1 MMTEQA
7 TAITPMEGDD
17 AVGATSR
24 AALDW
29 HQIDWYT
36 AQRSVRRLQAR
47 IVQATREG
55 RWGKVQALQHLLTHS
70 HSGKVVAVRR
80 VTENHGKH
88 TPGVDRVIW
97 DTPEKKIQAAHTLRQ
112 HGYRPQPARRVHIPK
127 SNGKTRPLGIL
138 TMRDRAMQTLYLL
151 ALTPVAETRADPN
164 SYGFRAE
171 RSTAD
176 AMTQCHMVLGR
187 STSARWVFEGDIKAC
202 FDRIS
207 HAWLLA
213 HSPMD
218 KAMLHKW
225 LKAGYMDKHV
235 LHPTEEGT
243 PQGGPLSPVAAN
255 LTLDGLETL
264 LRERYHTTKK
274 GRTHKV
280 NFVRFADDFI
290 ITGASR
296 EVLEED
302 VKPLVEH
309 FMSARGLELSPE
321 KTVITH
327 IEDGFDFLGHHVR
340 RHGTKT
346 LITPSRKNVAALLD
360 KVRAI
365 LKDHQ
370 QASAGDV
377 IWRLNPFIR
386 GWALYHR
393 HQASKATFNRVD
405 HIIFTWLWRW
415 AKRRHP
421 RKPAEWIRKKY
432 FRTQQGRQW
441 VFFGQTTH
449 TTQEPC
455 AVWLFAAMSVPI
467 TRHIKVRAE
476 ANPYDPAWEV
486 YFEERLGIKLAQSF
500 TGRRRLL
507 HLWQEQNGL
516 CPVCR
521 QKITTLTG
529 WHSHHIVWRSQG
541 GSDGAANRVLLHPT
555 CHNQVHHQGLT
566 IVKPRLATGV
576 GKA

>member
-1 MMTEQA
+1 MT
-7 TAITPMEGDD
+7 TAQVAPPARAEGDD
-17 AVGATSR
+17 AVGAASR
-24 AALDW
+24 AAMDW
-29 HQIDWYT
+29 HQTDWYK
-36 AQRSVRRLQAR
+36 AQRSVHRLQAR
-47 IVQATREG
+47 IVQATQAG
-55 RWGKVQALQHLLTHS
+55 RWGKVKALQRLLTHS
-70 HSGKVVAVRR
+70 YSGKVVAVRR

-88 TPGVDRVIW
+88 TPGVDRTIW
-97 DTPEKKIQAAHTLRQ
+97 DTPEKKIQAVHTLRQ
-112 HGYRPQPARRVHIPK
+112 RGYRPQPARRVYIPK
-127 SNGKTRPLGIL
+127 GTGKTRPLGIL

-151 ALTPVAETRADPN
+151 ALAPVAETQADPN

-176 AMTQCHMVLGR
+176 AMTQCHTVLGR
-187 STSARWVFEGDIKAC
+187 RTSARWVLEGDLKAC

-207 HAWLLA
+207 HDWLVA
-213 HSPMD
+213 HVPMD
-218 KAMLHKW
+218 KTMLHTW

-264 LRERYHTTKK
+264 LRERYHATKK
-274 GRTHKV
+274 GRAHKV
-280 NFVRFADDFI
+280 NLVRFADDFI

-296 EVLEED
+296 EVLEDE
-302 VKPLVEH
+302 VKPLVER
-309 FMSARGLELSPE
+309 FMGTRGLELSAE

-327 IEDGFDFLGHHVR
+327 IEDGFDFLGHHVQ
-340 RHGTKT
+340 RHGAKT

-360 KVRAI
+360 KVRAV
-365 LKDHQ
+365 LKAHR
-370 QASAGDV
+370 QATAGDL
-377 IWRLNPFIR
+377 IWRLNPLIR

-393 HQASKATFNRVD
+393 HQASKATFGAVD
-405 HIIFTWLWRW
+405 HIIFRWIWRW

-421 RKPAEWIRKKY
+421 RKTAGWVREKY
-432 FRTQQGRQW
+432 VRTQQGRQW

-449 TTQEPC
+449 TTTEPHD
-455 AVWLFAAMSVPI
+455 VWLFAATSVPI
-467 TRHIKVRAE
+467 VRHVKVRAE

-486 YFEERLGIKLAQSF
+486 YFEERLGVKLAQTF

-516 CPVCR
+516 CPICH

-529 WHSHHIVWRSQG
+529 WHSHHIVWRSHG

-555 CHNQVHHQGLT
+555 CHNQVHHQG
-566 IVKPRLATGV
+566 ISVVKPRPATGV
-576 GKA
+576 

>member
-1 MMTEQA
+1 M
-7 TAITPMEGDD
+7 G
-17 AVGATSR
+17 S
-24 AALDW
+24 
-29 HQIDWYT
+29 
-36 AQRSVRRLQAR
+36 
-47 IVQATREG
+47 
-55 RWGKVQALQHLLTHS
+55 
-70 HSGKVVAVRR
+70 
-80 VTENHGKH
+80 
-88 TPGVDRVIW
+88 
-97 DTPEKKIQAAHTLRQ
+97 
-112 HGYRPQPARRVHIPK
+112 
-127 SNGKTRPLGIL
+127 
-138 TMRDRAMQTLYLL
+138 
-151 ALTPVAETRADPN
+151 
-164 SYGFRAE
+164 
-171 RSTAD
+171 
-176 AMTQCHMVLGR
+176 
-187 STSARWVFEGDIKAC
+187 

-213 HSPMD
+213 HIPMD

-225 LKAGYMDKHV
+225 LKAGYLDKHV

-280 NFVRFADDFI
+280 NVVRFADDFI

-309 FMSARGLELSPE
+309 FMSARGRELSPE

-377 IWRLNPFIR
+377 IWRLNPLIR

-405 HIIFTWLWRW
+405 HSIFTWLWRW

-486 YFEERLGIKLAQSF
+486 YFEERLGIKLAQTF

-507 HLWQEQNGL
+507 HLWHEQNGL

-555 CHNQVHHQGLT
+555 CHNQVHRQGLT
-566 IVKPRLATGV
+566 IVKPRPATGV

>member
-1 MMTEQA
+1 MI
-7 TAITPMEGDD
+7 TAYAPSTSAMGREN
-17 AVGATSR
+17 AVGAASR

-29 HQIDWYT
+29 HQIDWYK
-36 AQRSVRRLQAR
+36 AQRTVRRLQAR
-47 IVQATREG
+47 IVQATQEG
-55 RWGKVQALQHLLTHS
+55 RWGKVTALQHLLTHS
-70 HSGKVVAVRR
+70 LSGKVVAVRR
-80 VTENHGKH
+80 VTENQGKR

-97 DTPEKKIQAAHTLRQ
+97 NTPEKKIQAVHTLRQ
-112 HGYRPQPARRVHIPK
+112 RGYQPQPARRVYIPK

-138 TMRDRAMQTLYLL
+138 TMRDRAMQMLYLL
-151 ALTPVAETRADPN
+151 ALTPVAETQADPN
-164 SYGFRAE
+164 SYGFRVG

-176 AMTQCHMVLGR
+176 AMTQCHTVLGR
-187 STSARWVFEGDIKAC
+187 RNSAQWVLEGDIKAC

-207 HAWLLA
+207 HTWLMT
-213 HSPMD
+213 HIPME

-264 LRERYHTTKK
+264 LRKHYHRTKK

-296 EVLEED
+296 EVLNDEI
-302 VKPLVEH
+302 KPLVEH
-309 FMSARGLELSPE
+309 FMSARGLELSQE

-377 IWRLNPFIR
+377 IWRLNPLIR

-393 HQASKATFNRVD
+393 HQASKATFSRVD

-432 FRTQQGRQW
+432 FRIQQGRQW

-449 TTQEPC
+449 TTTEAHAVSLC
-455 AVWLFAAMSVPI
+455 AASSVPI
-467 TRHIKVRAE
+467 SRHIKVRAE

-486 YFEERLGIKLAQSF
+486 YFEERLGVKLAQTFS
-500 TGRRRLL
+500 GRRRLL
-507 HLWQEQNGL
+507 QLWNEQNGL
-516 CPVCR
+516 CPVCHH
-521 QKITTLTG
+521 KITTLTG
-529 WHSHHIVWRSQG
+529 WHSHHVVWRSHG
-541 GSDGAANRVLLHPT
+541 GSDGTANRVLVHPT

-566 IVKPRLATGV
+566 VVKPRPAAGV
-576 GKA
+576 

>member
-1 MMTEQA
+1 M
-7 TAITPMEGDD
+7 G
-17 AVGATSR
+17 S
-24 AALDW
+24 
-29 HQIDWYT
+29 
-36 AQRSVRRLQAR
+36 
-47 IVQATREG
+47 
-55 RWGKVQALQHLLTHS
+55 
-70 HSGKVVAVRR
+70 
-80 VTENHGKH
+80 
-88 TPGVDRVIW
+88 
-97 DTPEKKIQAAHTLRQ
+97 
-112 HGYRPQPARRVHIPK
+112 
-127 SNGKTRPLGIL
+127 
-138 TMRDRAMQTLYLL
+138 
-151 ALTPVAETRADPN
+151 
-164 SYGFRAE
+164 
-171 RSTAD
+171 
-176 AMTQCHMVLGR
+176 
-187 STSARWVFEGDIKAC
+187 

-207 HAWLLA
+207 HTWLLA
-213 HSPMD
+213 HIPMD

-243 PQGGPLSPVAAN
+243 PQGGPLSPGAAN
-255 LTLDGLETL
+255 LTLDGLETV

-280 NFVRFADDFI
+280 NVVRVADDFI

-296 EVLEED
+296 EVPRDD
-302 VKPLVEH
+302 VTPLGEH
-309 FMSARGLELSPE
+309 VMSARGLELSPE

-346 LITPSRKNVAALLD
+346 LITPSRKNVAALVD

-377 IWRLNPFIR
+377 IWRLNPLIR

-421 RKPAEWIRKKY
+421 GKPAEWIRKKY
-432 FRTQQGRQW
+432 VSTQQGRQW

-449 TTQEPC
+449 TTQEPH

-486 YFEERLGIKLAQSF
+486 YFEERLGIKLAQTF

-507 HLWQEQNGL
+507 HLWHEQNGL

-555 CHNQVHHQGLT
+555 CHNQVHRQGLT
-566 IVKPRLATGV
+566 IVKPRPAPGV